1 MKVGD
6 LVRYK
11 MLDRPTAVVMSEIR
25 HGVNNSFVDILLH
38 GRVVTVNFLVLEVIS
53 ETR

>member
-25 HGVNNSFVDILLH
+25 HGVNNSFVDVLLN
-38 GRVVTVNFLVLEVIS
+38 GRIVTVNFLVVEVVS
-53 ETR
+53 ESR